1 MTNIE
6 KIKKFADAQK
16 DIDRINEV
24 LSASSHSFHKR
35 ANLLY
40 EGIEKNSDYVPY
52 ITIAKIGKRMTGNT
66 PFSQLKFIPKRNA
79 LIMIRDAIK
88 AYKIKTAAEMTN
100 Q

>member
-1 MTNIE
+1 MTDIE
-6 KIKKFADAQK
+6 KIKKLADAQK

-40 EGIEKNSDYVPY
+40 EDIEKNSDYLPY
-52 ITIAKIGKRMTGNT
+52 IAIAKVGKRMTGNI
-66 PFSQLKFIPKRNA
+66 PFSQLEFIPKRNA

-88 AYKIKTAAEMTN
+88 AYQVKTAAETN
-100 Q
+100 N